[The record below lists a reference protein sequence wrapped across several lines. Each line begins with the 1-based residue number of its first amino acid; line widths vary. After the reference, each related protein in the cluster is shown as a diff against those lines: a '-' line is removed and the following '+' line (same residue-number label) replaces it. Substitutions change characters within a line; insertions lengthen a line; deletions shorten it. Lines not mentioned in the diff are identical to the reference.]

1 MYQSESVSYRGFTF
15 FSPLDIGLS
24 ILGAV
29 ILFMFIYTKRQ
40 RNKDIDYYKY
50 LIPAFLFK
58 ILFALINTLFY
69 IIVYEGGGDSIYYF
83 EAALKLNNLFW
94 VNTYGYFQELF
105 QSPEVRNLYKNF
117 NIETGYPPRWIYDEE
132 EGFFISKI
140 ASVFAFFTF
149 KSYILMSLIFA
160 YITTLA
166 SWRLFEMI
174 RSYRLHSDW
183 HTALAVFFIP
193 SLSFWCAGVSKDTV
207 IFVSVCFLL

>member
-117 NIETGYPPRWIYDEE
+117 NIME
-132 EGFFISKI
+132 
-140 ASVFAFFTF
+140 
-149 KSYILMSLIFA
+149 
-160 YITTLA
+160 
-166 SWRLFEMI
+166 
-174 RSYRLHSDW
+174 
-183 HTALAVFFIP
+183 
-193 SLSFWCAGVSKDTV
+193 
-207 IFVSVCFLL
+207 

>member
-140 ASVFAFFTF
+140 ASVCLSENLNCFI
-149 KSYILMSLIFA
+149 KLMC
-160 YITTLA
+160 
-166 SWRLFEMI
+166 
-174 RSYRLHSDW
+174 
-183 HTALAVFFIP
+183 AV
-193 SLSFWCAGVSKDTV
+193 GVSLDARIV
-207 IFVSVCFLL
+207 LMISSI